1 MHPHG
6 RKEFEMNTEV
16 NKTSRSTRQPL
27 SPLAR
32 TAVRTLVG
40 MVIVSGITSLFSS
53 TLVVFT
59 LIALISLVLVAR
71 RIRWALL
78 PAALASGAIVVY
90 LIQNAAGAYL
100 LLHPKDALSSPV
112 ESFTLFVL
120 MVLDICSALVAL
132 LTCLAAFVQN
142 NRQGERGRPSW
153 VTPALTGIAGVFV
166 GALLIAAILPSGTS
180 AGATSVNGM
189 PTVHMALDSFVQSTV
204 TVPKGSKLLLVED
217 VPSTHVLANGS
228 WVNNAAHPATERGAP
243 SINNLQIKEGSV
255 QIGPFNVAGTY
266 HLYCVVHPGM
276 NLTIIV
282 Q

>member
-1 MHPHG
+1 
-6 RKEFEMNTEV
+6 MNTEV

-100 LLHPKDALSSPV
+100 LLHPKDALSCHLSFKKDHFPDNLPRCQGLSAHWFSHIIWRDIGRTPFSIFCLPPPSDLATHSP
-112 ESFTLFVL
+112 
-120 MVLDICSALVAL
+120 
-132 LTCLAAFVQN
+132 
-142 NRQGERGRPSW
+142 R
-153 VTPALTGIAGVFV
+153 
-166 GALLIAAILPSGTS
+166 
-180 AGATSVNGM
+180 
-189 PTVHMALDSFVQSTV
+189 
-204 TVPKGSKLLLVED
+204 
-217 VPSTHVLANGS
+217 
-228 WVNNAAHPATERGAP
+228 
-243 SINNLQIKEGSV
+243 
-255 QIGPFNVAGTY
+255 
-266 HLYCVVHPGM
+266 
-276 NLTIIV
+276 
-282 Q
+282 